1 MFLNYCN
8 KFKTQSRSEEWVAC
22 IKKEKIFGK
31 ATHPTINRFL
41 KPVLIPVFK

>member
-22 IKKEKIFGK
+22 IKKNFFGK

>member
-1 MFLNYCN
+1 MGGMY
-8 KFKTQSRSEEWVAC
+8 
-22 IKKEKIFGK
+22 KEKFFGK

>member
-8 KFKTQSRSEEWVAC
+8 KLKTQSRSEEWVAC
-22 IKKEKIFGK
+22 KEKFVGK